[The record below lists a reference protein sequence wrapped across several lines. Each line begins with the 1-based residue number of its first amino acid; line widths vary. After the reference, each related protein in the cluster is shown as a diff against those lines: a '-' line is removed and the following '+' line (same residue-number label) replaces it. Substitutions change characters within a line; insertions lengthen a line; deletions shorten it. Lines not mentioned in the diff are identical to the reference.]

1 MLKPNKP
8 VKKVTRDPQF
18 DDVLDAIAKLKPSE
32 VAKKSNGII
41 GASTIYNWRM
51 GKVRRPQ
58 HYTMSASLAA
68 VGKEFRIA
76 TKRGEKR

>member
-8 VKKVTRDPQF
+8 IKKISRDPQF

-32 VAKKSNGII
+32 VAKRSNGII
-41 GASTIYNWRM
+41 GASTVYNWRN

-58 HYTMSASLAA
+58 HYTMAASLAS
-68 VGKEFRIA
+68 VGKEFRI
-76 TKRGEKR
+76 TRKREGK